1 MCLQGMEKVSCCEQ
15 QAEGLHLKGFP
26 DPPGACM
33 RHEGIKERDKERR
46 DKEGIKKGFEK
57 LGLGKAPGKV

>member
-46 DKEGIKKGFEK
+46 DKEGIKSLDFM
-57 LGLGKAPGKV
+57 L

>member
-33 RHEGIKERDKERR
+33 RHEGIKERDKTSLELCIME
-46 DKEGIKKGFEK
+46 EGYYN
-57 LGLGKAPGKV
+57 